1 VEVIQMERNVFRC
14 VILLVLFSC
23 SSVYAQQSL
32 ASTEDLSGSLGR
44 IVRVETLGGGTFQ
57 GKLLGTEE
65 DRIELLD
72 ADGLILQ
79 ISRNEIKSIL
89 EMQPERGGNLYFQDA
104 SSNRL
109 IVIPTGFG
117 METNE
122 FHIADLEIVG
132 VTASYGVSEHF
143 SAWAGVSIPGLVL
156 NARFSFSLADER
168 IGVSVGSFAGIT
180 WMNWG
185 PEGSP
190 PSPGVFIPYLIT
202 SFGSENRNL
211 TIGAGGVVTFA
222 NPAPSAFLGYAA
234 FVAVLGGKLPLSST
248 TALITENWVM
258 FPQWLTSATDPAIAI
273 VIPAVVFRIAG
284 NRLSWDIGATFPF
297 EAYSSRVGSTLGFP
311 LPILTLTY
319 RIR

>member
-1 VEVIQMERNVFRC
+1 MKRNVARC
-14 VILLVLFSC
+14 VILLTLFS
-23 SSVYAQQSL
+23 SFSIHAQQSIG
-32 ASTEDLSGSLGR
+32 SSEDLSGSLGR

-57 GKLLGTEE
+57 GKLLGTKE

-79 ISRNEIKSIL
+79 ISRSEIKIVA
-89 EMQPERGGNLYFQDA
+89 EIQPERGGNLYFQDA

-117 METNE
+117 MEPGE

-132 VTASYGVSEHF
+132 VTASYGVSQHF

-156 NARFSFSLADER
+156 NARFSLSLADER
-168 IGVSVGSFAGIT
+168 IGVSVGSFAGMT
-180 WMNWG
+180 WMNFG
-185 PEGSP
+185 PPGSP
-190 PSPGVFIPYLIT
+190 PSPGVFIPYLIA

-211 TIGAGGVVTFA
+211 TVGAGGVVTFA
-222 NPAPSAFLGYAA
+222 NPAPSAFLGYGAS
-234 FVAVLGGKLPLSST
+234 VAVLGGKLPLSST

-258 FPQWLTSATDPAIAI
+258 VPHWPTSAPDPAIVI

-284 NRLSWDIGATFPF
+284 NRLSWDLGATFPF
-297 EAYSSRVGSTLGFP
+297 EGTAAGVRSTIGVP